1 MALGWPIARC
11 DRWIHDGPEMLWDL
25 VADGIEIAAP
35 NVLAHRQMRRWI
47 HDGLELRRGRAA
59 DDFE

>member
-1 MALGWPIARC
+1 
-11 DRWIHDGPEMLWDL
+11 MLWDL